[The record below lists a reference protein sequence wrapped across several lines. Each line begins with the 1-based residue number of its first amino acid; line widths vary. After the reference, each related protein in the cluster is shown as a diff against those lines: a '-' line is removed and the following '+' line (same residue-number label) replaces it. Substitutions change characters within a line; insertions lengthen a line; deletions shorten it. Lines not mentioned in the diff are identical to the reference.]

1 MATKTALQ
9 NGSATV
15 SGAHTAELHHQKTAA
30 APKRRKT
37 TSKKVEDEGLGATL
51 CTLICNHQIG
61 TLAHSIDFQPV
72 PLLTPNAGISVNLL
86 SLLFL
91 THIFFPRARDRTTK
105 FFTMSYYNPETN
117 MYGCGTDDLPY
128 VVFWT
133 VAFTGL
139 RVAVMDYM
147 LDPLARLGGIRTK
160 KGLDRFKEQAWLIVY
175 YIISWSLGM
184 VRESHGYYKQEKG

>member
-1 MATKTALQ
+1 M
-9 NGSATV
+9 
-15 SGAHTAELHHQKTAA
+15 
-30 APKRRKT
+30 
-37 TSKKVEDEGLGATL
+37 
-51 CTLICNHQIG
+51 
-61 TLAHSIDFQPV
+61 
-72 PLLTPNAGISVNLL
+72 NLL

-128 VVFWT
+128 VIFWT

-184 VRESHGYYKQEKG
+184 VRESRVAGTTSRLIPNSTSCTTPASG

>member
-1 MATKTALQ
+1 ML
-9 NGSATV
+9 
-15 SGAHTAELHHQKTAA
+15 
-30 APKRRKT
+30 
-37 TSKKVEDEGLGATL
+37 TL
-51 CTLICNHQIG
+51 L
-61 TLAHSIDFQPV
+61 S
-72 PLLTPNAGISVNLL
+72 AGISVNLL

-105 FFTMSYYNPETN
+105 FFHMSYYNPETN

-128 VVFWT
+128 VIFWS

-147 LDPLARLGGIRTK
+147 LDPLARLGGIRTR

-175 YIISWSLGM
+175 YTISWSLGM
-184 VRESHGYYKQEKG
+184 VR

>member
-1 MATKTALQ
+1 MATETALQ
-9 NGSATV
+9 NGSVTAN
-15 SGAHTAELHHQKTAA
+15 GAHKAQAA
-30 APKRRKT
+30 ALKRRKIAL
-37 TSKKVEDEGLGATL
+37 KKADDEGLMGTL
-51 CTLICNHQIG
+51 CTLICDHQIG
-61 TLAHSIDFQPV
+61 RLTPRILI
-72 PLLTPNAGISVNLL
+72 PLLRSANTVSAGISVNLL

-105 FFTMSYYNPETN
+105 FFSMSYYNPETS

-128 VVFWT
+128 VLFWT

-175 YIISWSLGM
+175 YTISWSLGM
-184 VRESHGYYKQEKG
+184 VRGLYKQRALRPGC